1 MFNEA
6 ARKFYEK
13 FQLGKVYY
21 ISKGTLKVANKQYKT
36 VKNDYEMTLNENSVV
51 EEAANEETFIPET
64 KFNFV
69 PIDQLGPYVN
79 GRELVGKNSF
89 LDVYGHVYFSLFISL
104 CLTCSLTVI
113 FIVLNFRYYCCCS
126 KCYFCIKY

>member
-21 ISKGTLKVANKQYKT
+21 ISKGTLKVANKQFKT
-36 VKNDYEMTLNENSVV
+36 AKNDYEMTLNENSDV
-51 EEAANEETFIPET
+51 EEAVNEETFIPET

-89 LDVYGHVYFSLFISL
+89 LEVYGMCILVFFMFYLLTYCCFI
-104 CLTCSLTVI
+104 T
-113 FIVLNFRYYCCCS
+113 LNSRYYWGCS
-126 KCYFCIKY
+126 KCYFCNKY